1 MDKISE
7 LFLICLS
14 TILLLKI
21 GLKCVNVT
29 VFQMLLGDVKGLIV
43 VCFMPYNGG
52 TKREILF
59 PLQQDKVSNT
69 IYHTQISI
77 WQAGKFL
84 PIEGKF

>member
-14 TILLLKI
+14 SILLLKI
-21 GLKCVNVT
+21 CLKCVNVT

-52 TKREILF
+52 TKREIY

-69 IYHTQISI
+69 IYHTHISI